1 MFDFIGSCK
10 AKKTV
15 AAALALG
22 LMMGIA
28 GCSKN
33 EQPQAAAVAV
43 KSMQVIKRDTPLVY
57 DYTGFVEAQQEMNLV
72 SQVSGQITGKYFNGG
87 ETVQAGQVLYSIDPR
102 TYQANML
109 NAQANLANAKA
120 TLANAAM
127 DAERYTRLYEQSA
140 VSKQTMDNAIMQRD
154 QAQASVN
161 AMEAL
166 LRNAEIDMQET
177 SVVAPFTGRIDTTAL
192 EVGNYATA
200 GQTVLATISNTN
212 PVFVKF
218 SVAEPEYLKLS
229 SAHDNNGQASLE
241 NLSIILSDGSTYEL
255 KGKVAEVNRGISDNT
270 GTLTVRA
277 LFDNPQ
283 RKLLPGMFA
292 HVQAIGGIR
301 ENALLIPQ
309 RAVVELMYKKFVY
322 IIGDDNKVNMKEI
335 TVGPIVGR
343 MYMVESGLDG
353 SENIVVEGTSK
364 LRQGSQVTAEPM
376 TEADL
381 NTAETQDKQQ

>member
-43 KSMQVIKRDTPLVY
+43 KSMQVIKCDTPLVY

-200 GQTVLATISNTN
+200 GQTVLATISNTD

-241 NLSIILSDGSTYEL
+241 NLSIVLSDGSTYEL

-270 GTLTVRA
+270 GTLTIRA

-322 IIGDDNKVNMKEI
+322 VIGDDNKVNMKEI

-353 SENIVVEGTSK
+353 SENIVVEGTGK

-381 NTAETQDKQQ
+381 NTAEAQNKQ

>member
-22 LMMGIA
+22 LMMGIV
-28 GCSKN
+28 GCGKN

-200 GQTVLATISNTN
+200 GQTVLATISNTD

-241 NLSIILSDGSTYEL
+241 NLSIVLSDGSTYEL

-270 GTLTVRA
+270 GTLTIRA

-322 IIGDDNKVNMKEI
+322 VIGDDNKVNMKEI

-353 SENIVVEGTSK
+353 SENIVVEGTGK

-381 NTAETQDKQQ
+381 NTAEAQNKQ

>member
-200 GQTVLATISNTN
+200 GQTVLATISNTD

-241 NLSIILSDGSTYEL
+241 NLSIVLSDGSTYEL

-270 GTLTVRA
+270 GTLTIRA

-322 IIGDDNKVNMKEI
+322 VIGDDNKVNMKEI

-353 SENIVVEGTSK
+353 SENIVVEGTGK

-381 NTAETQDKQQ
+381 NTAEAQNKQ

>member
-28 GCSKN
+28 GCGKN

-127 DAERYTRLYEQSA
+127 DAERYTRLYEQYA

-200 GQTVLATISNTN
+200 GQTVLATISNTD

-241 NLSIILSDGSTYEL
+241 NLSIVLSDGSTYEL

-270 GTLTVRA
+270 GTLTIRA

-322 IIGDDNKVNMKEI
+322 VIGDDNKVNMKEI

-353 SENIVVEGTSK
+353 SENIVVEGTGK

-376 TEADL
+376 TESDL
-381 NTAETQDKQQ
+381 NTAEAQNKQ

>member
-28 GCSKN
+28 GCGKN
-33 EQPQAAAVAV
+33 EQPQAAAVVV

-200 GQTVLATISNTN
+200 GQTVLATISNTD

-241 NLSIILSDGSTYEL
+241 NLSIVLSDGSTYEL

-270 GTLTVRA
+270 GTLTIRA

-322 IIGDDNKVNMKEI
+322 VIGDDNKVNMKEI

-353 SENIVVEGTSK
+353 SENIVVEGTGK

-381 NTAETQDKQQ
+381 NTAEAQNKQ

>member
-200 GQTVLATISNTN
+200 GQTVLATISNTD

-270 GTLTVRA
+270 GTLTIRA

-283 RKLLPGMFA
+283 HKLLPGMFA

-322 IIGDDNKVNMKEI
+322 VIGDDNKVNMKEI

-353 SENIVVEGTSK
+353 SENIVVEGTGK

-381 NTAETQDKQQ
+381 NTAEAQNKQ